1 MEAMEKI
8 PNISIY
14 NQKMARTVV
23 DKIFFLAH
31 IDADVFVDFG
41 CADGEVLRAISN
53 FVPDSIC
60 IGYDISSEMIKEAT
74 LKSPTDENF
83 VFTSN
88 KNYVV
93 EMVHNL
99 QQRGHKVCL
108 ILSSVIHEVY
118 SYSTPKE
125 IRDFWKFVQDTGF
138 DYVSIRDMTYQPGL
152 SYPEVNWKNY
162 ENVENSKYSK
172 ELADFEQEW
181 GLIKNNPKNALNFF
195 LKYRYKE
202 NWDRELY
209 EDYLPLNSRELQDQF
224 PYSKW
229 KEVFKHLYTLPYIE
243 KIVKEDFNISIIANT
258 HIQLI
263 YEKR

>member
-1 MEAMEKI
+1 MEKI

-14 NQKMARTVV
+14 NQKMARTVI

-31 IDADVFVDFG
+31 IDADVFIDFG

-60 IGYDISSEMIKEAT
+60 IGYDISPEMIKEAT
-74 LKSPTDENF
+74 LKSPNDENF

-88 KNYVV
+88 KNYVI
-93 EMVHNL
+93 EMVNNL
-99 QQRGHKVCL
+99 QKKGHKVCL

-125 IRDFWKFVQDTGF
+125 IRDFWKFVNETGF
-138 DYVSIRDMTYQPGL
+138 DYVSIRDMIHQNTD
-152 SYPEVNWKNY
+152 YPEVNWKNY
-162 ENVENSKYSK
+162 DNIANSKYSQ
-172 ELADFEQEW
+172 ELKDFEKEW
-181 GLIKNNPKNALNFF
+181 GSIQHNGKNAAHFF

-209 EDYLPLNSRELQDQF
+209 EDYLPLSSLELQEHFDN
-224 PYSKW
+224 W
-229 KEVFKHLYTLPYIE
+229 EERFKHLYTLPYIQ
-243 KIVKEDFNISIIANT
+243 KIVKEDFGISIIANT

-263 YEKR
+263 YEKKKK